1 MTKTPEDYGQ
11 TPLPVSGVALTSFLT
26 LYCHMIDAQSKDP
39 ILNDTRSVEI
49 ATTLDTM
56 LAGTEDDL
64 ARILLARR
72 IRPSLMNHIAM
83 RAKRYDEY
91 IREFLSRFPDGVVVN
106 IGCGLDS
113 RFARIDNGKVQY
125 YDLDLPGIMAIRRQ
139 FFEETDRYHTIT
151 SSVLNFSWMDTIS
164 GHRGPFLFLAEGVFM
179 YLYQEDVRALVLELR
194 KRFPGSELVCEVVN
208 SRWLRGPYKRMMNY
222 KIRKQLH
229 FGKDVTYH
237 SGLSSTREMEEWGS
251 GIRFLD
257 DWSYLDSY
265 QNSLGWLKVFRHV
278 GFIRYT
284 QWTVHY
290 RLG

>member
-1 MTKTPEDYGQ
+1 MTQTPEEFGQ
-11 TPLPVSGVALTSFLT
+11 GVLPVSGVALTSFLT

-39 ILNDTRSVEI
+39 ILNDTGSVEI
-49 ATTLDTM
+49 ATALDTM
-56 LAGTEDDL
+56 LAGTHDDL

-72 IRPSLMNHIAM
+72 IRPSLVNHIAM
-83 RAKRYDEY
+83 RARRYDEY
-91 IREFLSRFPDGVVVN
+91 IREFLSRFPEGVVVN

-113 RFARIDNGKVQY
+113 RFTRIDNGKVQY
-125 YDLDLPGIMAIRRQ
+125 YDLDLPGIMAIRKR
-139 FFEETDRYHTIT
+139 FFEETARYHTIT
-151 SSVLNFSWMDTIS
+151 SSVLNFSWMDTVS
-164 GHRGPFLFLAEGVFM
+164 GYRGPFLFLAEGVFM
-179 YLYQEDVRALVLELR
+179 YLDQDDVRALVLELR

-208 SRWLRGPYKRMMNY
+208 SGWLRGPYKRFLNY
-222 KIRKQLH
+222 KMRKQLH
-229 FGKDVTYH
+229 FGKDVTYR
-237 SGLSSTREMEEWGS
+237 SGLSSSREMEEWGS

-257 DWSYLDSY
+257 DRSYLDSY

>member
-1 MTKTPEDYGQ
+1 MTKTPEEYGQ